1 MSLSLLIIYIAVGA
15 VGGILA
21 GLLGIGGGLVIVP
34 MLVYCLTLQGV
45 AHVHLM
51 HLALGTSMAS
61 IVFTSVSSFLAH
73 HKKGAV
79 NWQVVKRIA
88 TGIVIGTFA
97 GAWLASMLPT
107 GFLKGFFVVFLYWV
121 AIQLI
126 LDKKPAA
133 SREFP
138 GRTGMFS
145 AGGVIGMISSMVGI
159 GGGSLSVPFMI
170 WCNMPVHNA
179 IGTAS
184 AIGFPLAV
192 AGTLGYLASGL
203 NQASLPAF
211 SLGFIYLPALFGI
224 VLASVVTAPLGAK
237 LAHSLPVPGLKRIF
251 ALLLLVVATKM
262 AWGIVG

>member
-1 MSLSLLIIYIAVGA
+1 MTVTLLLIYLMVGVIA
-15 VGGILA
+15 GIMA

-34 MLVYCLTLQGV
+34 MLVYCFTMQDIGST
-45 AHVHLM
+45 HLM

-79 NWQVVKRIA
+79 DWGIVKRMSV
-88 TGIVIGTFA
+88 GILMGTFA
-97 GAWLASMLPT
+97 GAWLASWLST
-107 GFLKGFFVVFLYWV
+107 GFLKGFFVIFLYYV

-126 LDKKPAA
+126 LDKKPPA

-138 GRTGMFS
+138 GAAGMFS
-145 AGGVIGMISSMVGI
+145 AGGIIGVISSLVGI
-159 GGGSLSVPFMI
+159 GGGSLSVPFMM

-203 NQASLPAF
+203 TQVSLPTYT
-211 SLGFIYLPALFGI
+211 LGFVYLPALFGI
-224 VLASVVTAPLGAK
+224 VTASVMTAPLGAK
-237 LAHSLPVPGLKRIF
+237 LAHSLPVPKLKRIF

-262 AWGIVG
+262 AWSIFR